1 MNVCDAWFLNFNW
14 TMRQT
19 SLRTKNCNGILQSTI
34 QGYYKWMSFLLPNWP
49 WWNCNWHQ
57 FQHFFF
63 YFISLLICFLNMLW
77 WFDFFDARTRWEDGE
92 VNLRKRRGKV
102 VSTYQY
108 YKTKQ
113 RSSFWLG
120 KANGISS
127 SSTTTTGSCR
137 EHRVTPLIVY
147 LFIYWFIIF
156 YESIP

>member
-1 MNVCDAWFLNFNW
+1 ME
-14 TMRQT
+14 
-19 SLRTKNCNGILQSTI
+19 
-34 QGYYKWMSFLLPNWP
+34 YYKVQYKATTNGCPFYFQIDRDEIAIDTSFSI
-49 WWNCNWHQ
+49 
-57 FQHFFF
+57 FYF

-102 VSTYQY
+102 VCTYQY